1 MLVVSVA
8 MIVVPE
14 EGVAVGLIEGV
25 TVGVGVN
32 VGVDVGVVVGS
43 TLVKVAVI
51 VPDHVTAAVVEAKR
65 EDAIVMEPL
74 VDHAAKV

>member
-1 MLVVSVA
+1 

-14 EGVAVGLIEGV
+14 DGVTVGLTEGE

-32 VGVDVGVVVGS
+32 VGVDVGVVVDS

-51 VPDHVTAAVVEAKR
+51 VPDPVTAAVVEAKL
-65 EDAIVMEPL
+65 EDATVMEPL
-74 VDHAAKV
+74 VVHAAKV